1 MRKKQKHLFNDILSL
16 VLDERE
22 NRYSKLT
29 TTVWERKISKKIFS
43 FFDGKYVEDVDEVT
57 LNRFF
62 TVVRYKDNGELIS
75 DKYMK
80 AIISLVKAVMK
91 KSIIKG
97 YITINPFDYDY
108 KPPKGHIPEPTQRFV
123 SDEDL
128 KLLLKAVKENK
139 RLETIIPILLM
150 TGLRIGEL
158 LALYWSDVDFN
169 LKTIS
174 VSKSVICNYEKLPTG
189 EIIKN
194 GMTVATTKT
203 KSSIRTIPVNN
214 AVLSLLRQWLLYRDE
229 RPGWKK
235 LIEKNGNMN
244 LIFPN
249 YAGRVMD
256 ENSLYKELIDFLKK
270 NHLESCSF
278 VFHKLRHCY
287 ATHMLDSG
295 VDIDVI
301 SKLLGHKSITT
312 TANVY
317 VNVSMLPKIA
327 ALKKHDKF
335 LQKNLPEL
343 Y

>member
-1 MRKKQKHLFNDILSL
+1 MRKQKHLFNQILNL
-16 VLDERE
+16 ELDERE
-22 NRYSKLT
+22 NRYTKLT
-29 TTVWERKISKKIFS
+29 TTIWERKISKKIFD
-43 FFDGKYVEDVDEVT
+43 FFDMKYVEEVDEIM

-62 TVVRYKDNGELIS
+62 SIVRYKENGEMIS

-80 AIISLVKAVMK
+80 AIISLVKSVLK
-91 KSIIKG
+91 KSFMRG

-108 KPPKGHIPEPTQRFV
+108 KPPKGRIPEPTKRFI
-123 SDEDL
+123 DDTDL
-128 KLLLKAVKENK
+128 KHLLNAVTTNK
-139 RLETIIPILLM
+139 RLATIIPILLL

-158 LALYWSDVDFN
+158 LALYWSDIDFEN
-169 LKTIS
+169 KQIS
-174 VSKSVICNYEKLPTG
+174 VNKSVICNYQKTPTG

-194 GMTVATTKT
+194 GMTIANAKT
-203 KSSIRTIPVNN
+203 KSSNRIVPVND
-214 AVLSLLRQWLLYRDE
+214 AVLNLLRNWLIYRDE
-229 RPGWKK
+229 RAGWKD
-235 LIEKNGNMN
+235 LIIKCDNIN
-244 LIFPN
+244 LVFPN
-249 YAGRVMD
+249 YAGKIMN
-256 ENSLYKELIDFLKK
+256 ENSLYKELIDFLKA
-270 NHLESCSF
+270 NHLENCSF

-317 VNVSMLPKIA
+317 VNVSMLPKVA
-327 ALKKHDKF
+327 ALKKHDKY